1 MCYDKCKT
9 VEFRFLRPTY
19 NFKKIYYWLA
29 IFNAILKY
37 SEDLFA
43 KSDKTEKGIEQL
55 IYDDNTSIYLI
66 ASSVYPKPL
75 ADKIE
80 DFVNKL
86 YVAVGN
92 QRTNGDLYGK
102 DTAIEDA
109 IIGTRLWT
117 SQILLREN

>member
-1 MCYDKCKT
+1 M
-9 VEFRFLRPTY
+9 
-19 NFKKIYYWLA
+19 
-29 IFNAILKY
+29 
-37 SEDLFA
+37 
-43 KSDKTEKGIEQL
+43 

-66 ASSVYPKPL
+66 ASSVYTKPL

-109 IIGTRLWT
+109 IIGTRL
-117 SQILLREN
+117 